1 MKPTLL
7 LLASLIVVPAL
18 SSCTSLKLKECGLST
33 AVGAAGGGALGA
45 LFAADAVSGDSTS
58 TGERAA
64 TGVAGALLGAAA
76 GNLYCQRAIKQRQ
89 DLEDR
94 LRVVIAEEMAANAAG
109 SDGGDGGTGGGGG
122 ETIEGEARPE
132 APAPPEV
139 EVIEGRGVRLEL
151 GDALVF
157 SPASAQ
163 LASPQNPYL
172 DAVAASLVEN
182 ASSQIAVVGHTDDVG
197 EADANL
203 DLSERRAQTVVN
215 YLAARGVASERL
227 KAVGKG
233 ETEPLVNGTT
243 PEARAK
249 NRRVEVYILPTG

>member
-7 LLASLIVVPAL
+7 LLTSLIAVPAL
-18 SSCTSLKLKECGLST
+18 SGCTSLKLKECGLST

-58 TGERAA
+58 SGERAA

-94 LRVVIAEEMAANAAG
+94 LRVVIAEEMAANAAA
-109 SDGGDGGTGGGGG
+109 DGGSGGTGGGGG
-122 ETIEGEARPE
+122 GTVDEPMAE
-132 APAPPEV
+132 APEPPAV
-139 EVIEGRGVRLEL
+139 EVVEGRGVRLEL
-151 GDALVF
+151 GSALVF
-157 SPASAQ
+157 APASDQ

-182 ASSQIAVVGHTDDVG
+182 AESQIAVVGHTDDVG
-197 EADANL
+197 DADSNL
-203 DLSERRAQTVVN
+203 ALSERRAQTVVD
-215 YLAARGVASERL
+215 YLAARGVASSRL

-233 ETEPLVNGTT
+233 ETEPLVNATT